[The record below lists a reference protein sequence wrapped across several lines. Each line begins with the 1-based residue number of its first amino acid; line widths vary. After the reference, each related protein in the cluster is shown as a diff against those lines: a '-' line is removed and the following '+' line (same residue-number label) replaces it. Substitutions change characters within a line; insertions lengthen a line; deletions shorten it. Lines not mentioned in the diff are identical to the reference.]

1 MQKVIIRPATPA
13 DLPSITRIY
22 ADAVVNG
29 TATFEIEPPD
39 QAEMTRRQ
47 AALLNNGYPYLTAE
61 IEGVVAGYAY
71 AGSYRAR
78 PAYNWSVEDSVYIAP
93 DSHRKGIGG
102 QLLAKLIVESE
113 QRGFR
118 QMIAVIGNSAQVGSI
133 ALHER
138 AGFSHIA
145 RCARSASS
153 TASGSTPCRCSA
165 RLEAAMR
172 LRLSRHSEAR
182 ARASKGKASYT
193 TTRSERSSAPSTR
206 SSSWPR
212 RTICPVAEI
221 TLYAPWR
228 RASFGFFSIR

>member
-71 AGSYRAR
+71 AGPYRAR

-138 AGFSHIA
+138 AGFSHIGTLRSVGFKHGKWLNTVLMQRA
-145 RCARSASS
+145 LGGGDATAPKPSLRGASAS
-153 TASGSTPCRCSA
+153 
-165 RLEAAMR
+165 LE
-172 LRLSRHSEAR
+172 
-182 ARASKGKASYT
+182 G
-193 TTRSERSSAPSTR
+193 
-206 SSSWPR
+206 
-212 RTICPVAEI
+212 
-221 TLYAPWR
+221 
-228 RASFGFFSIR
+228 

>member
-71 AGSYRAR
+71 AGPYRAR

-138 AGFSHIA
+138 AGFSHIGTLRSVGFKHGKWLDTVQIRTLAA
-145 RCARSASS
+145 RKLWIFLDSVDRHFAGAAEHRKYGAIFQEVDCVVTPLA
-153 TASGSTPCRCSA
+153 GSDF
-165 RLEAAMR
+165 
-172 LRLSRHSEAR
+172 
-182 ARASKGKASYT
+182 
-193 TTRSERSSAPSTR
+193 APIQ
-206 SSSWPR
+206 P
-212 RTICPVAEI
+212 
-221 TLYAPWR
+221 
-228 RASFGFFSIR
+228 

>member
-78 PAYNWSVEDSVYIAP
+78 PAYNWSVEDSVYTAT
-93 DSHRKGIGG
+93 
-102 QLLAKLIVESE
+102 AKESAASCSPSSSS
-113 QRGFR
+113 R
-118 QMIAVIGNSAQVGSI
+118 
-133 ALHER
+133 
-138 AGFSHIA
+138 
-145 RCARSASS
+145 ASS
-153 TASGSTPCRCSA
+153 AASGR
-165 RLEAAMR
+165 
-172 LRLSRHSEAR
+172 
-182 ARASKGKASYT
+182 
-193 TTRSERSSAPSTR
+193 
-206 SSSWPR
+206 
-212 RTICPVAEI
+212 
-221 TLYAPWR
+221 
-228 RASFGFFSIR
+228 